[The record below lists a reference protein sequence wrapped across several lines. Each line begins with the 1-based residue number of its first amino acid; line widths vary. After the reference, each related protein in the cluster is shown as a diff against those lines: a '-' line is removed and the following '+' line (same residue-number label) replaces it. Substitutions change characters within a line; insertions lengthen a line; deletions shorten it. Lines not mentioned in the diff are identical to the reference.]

1 MESRYVRIHNI
12 DKVGLSHPKAK
23 FNSFKICMHKDDIG
37 IVHEHNFWPRGVW
50 CDEWRDPWEERRR
63 STDDQQ
69 QQRQEDGSDGEEDTS
84 DTEEDTRTD
93 GGDQTD
99 E

>member
-1 MESRYVRIHNI
+1 
-12 DKVGLSHPKAK
+12 
-23 FNSFKICMHKDDIG
+23 MHKDDIG

-69 QQRQEDGSDGEEDTS
+69 QQQQRQEDGSDGEEDTS
-84 DTEEDTRTD
+84 DTEEDIRTD